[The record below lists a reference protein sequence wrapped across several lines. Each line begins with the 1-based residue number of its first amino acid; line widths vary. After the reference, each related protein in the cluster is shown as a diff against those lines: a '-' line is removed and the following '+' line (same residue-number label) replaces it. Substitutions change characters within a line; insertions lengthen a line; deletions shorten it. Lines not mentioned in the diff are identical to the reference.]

1 MDLRR
6 RVFCTV
12 IHEHCC
18 SEGCSRSRRQT
29 CTLEEQCSPQR
40 HVTASLLGTV
50 DKKAWLEAALETYG
64 GLSASTD
71 VSEDGDVTKLTVK
84 QDSAK
89 GMYAFLC
96 VVSRSFIGHLWLVGA
111 TQGTFPFRP

>member
-1 MDLRR
+1 MSTAAQRVVVAHADLYTRR
-6 RVFCTV
+6 AVL
-12 IHEHCC
+12 
-18 SEGCSRSRRQT
+18 SRLFM
-29 CTLEEQCSPQR
+29 CF
-40 HVTASLLGTV
+40 AGTV

-89 GMYAFLC
+89 GMPCCRFSL
-96 VVSRSFIGHLWLVGA
+96 SGHLWLVGA
-111 TQGTFPFRP
+111 TRVLYIFLSVL

>member
-1 MDLRR
+1 MC
-6 RVFCTV
+6 F
-12 IHEHCC
+12 
-18 SEGCSRSRRQT
+18 
-29 CTLEEQCSPQR
+29 
-40 HVTASLLGTV
+40 AGTV

-89 GMYAFLC
+89 GMPCCRFSL
-96 VVSRSFIGHLWLVGA
+96 SGHLWLVGA
-111 TQGTFPFRP
+111 TRVLYIFLSVL

>member
-1 MDLRR
+1 MSTAAQRAVVAHADRLVHSKSSALLRAM
-6 RVFCTV
+6 
-12 IHEHCC
+12 
-18 SEGCSRSRRQT
+18 SQ
-29 CTLEEQCSPQR
+29 L
-40 HVTASLLGTV
+40 SLLGTV

-96 VVSRSFIGHLWLVGA
+96 FVSRSFIGHLWLVGA